1 MKRNQLSAPE
11 LWALYQANKDRC
23 EKVKPWSFELNGE
36 KYVVPVA
43 DRSGEPLVK
52 SAYQETNNKAHRDF
66 SKRVATAPRY
76 ISIEHRAKLDKYV
89 AENGCT
95 AREAL
100 ERAIDL
106 LECNI

>member
-11 LWALYQANKDRC
+11 LWALYQESTARC
-23 EKVKPWSFELNGE
+23 QNVKPWSFELNGE

-43 DRSGEPLVK
+43 DRHGEPLIK

-66 SKRVATAPRY
+66 SKTVATAPRY
-76 ISIEHRAKLDKYV
+76 ISFEHKAKLDKYI

-95 AREAL
+95 AREAM

-106 LECNI
+106 LAC

>member
-1 MKRNQLSAPE
+1 MKRNQVSPDQLR
-11 LWALYQANKDRC
+11 ALFEQQGERC
-23 EKVKPWSFELNGE
+23 QNAKPWSFELNGE

-43 DRSGEPLVK
+43 ARSGDPLIK
-52 SAYQETNNKAHRDF
+52 SAYQETNNRAHRDF

-76 ISIEHRAKLDKYV
+76 ISVEHKAKLDKYV

-95 AREAL
+95 ARDAL